1 MPFAESENAEPGQN
15 PHEIRTALGAVLRRV
30 RESQARSLT
39 DVARAAE
46 VSPAHLSEVERGLK
60 ELSIERLVDVAN
72 SLGMTPAR
80 IYEQLSVELSPR
92 MDTSAVARHAGPRT
106 QLELASRALPPRALR
121 SLADFTLYLAS
132 THAGAGRRRIGF
144 SVHD

>member
-46 VSPAHLSEVERGLK
+46 ISPAHLSEVERGLK

-92 MDTSAVARHAGPRT
+92 MDTSAVARHADPRT